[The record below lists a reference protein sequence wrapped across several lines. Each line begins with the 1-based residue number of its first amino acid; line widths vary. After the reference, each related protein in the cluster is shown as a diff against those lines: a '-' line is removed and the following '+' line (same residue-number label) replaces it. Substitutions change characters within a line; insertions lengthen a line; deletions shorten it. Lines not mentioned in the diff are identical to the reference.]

1 MNSGDEKTE
10 LTFCGASLFASGAF
24 CAATGGLEGL
34 DGGENA
40 CAAAATRPTFNAGAW
55 PILLAAV
62 VELPCPLGLLEAW
75 FIPAASR
82 RDAATGF
89 LIIARWAAALMASPD
104 V

>member
-1 MNSGDEKTE
+1 MVETKKAE

-24 CAATGGLEGL
+24 CAATGGLEDLG
-34 DGGENA
+34 GGENA

-55 PILLAAV
+55 LAAV
-62 VELPCPLGLLEAW
+62 VEFPDPLGLLVAW